1 MKKAIGISFF
11 IGFLIFMTGCKKD
24 SGNSPTPTDTPSV
37 IVITSPNAGTI
48 VLNGSVLKVEGE
60 ITDNNNLSTANVVI
74 KNKASGAILF
84 QQQSTTGTVS
94 FYRFLWNWTVSGIT
108 VSTNAVIRVT
118 AKDKLGNEVYK
129 EIEVTLIP

>member
-1 MKKAIGISFF
+1 
-11 IGFLIFMTGCKKD
+11 
-24 SGNSPTPTDTPSV
+24 
-37 IVITSPNAGTI
+37 VITSPNAGTI

-94 FYRFLWNWTVSGIT
+94 FYRFLWNWTVTGI
-108 VSTNAVIRVT
+108 STSTIAVIRIT